1 MIEGFREQLPL
12 LVAGLRSIGQD
23 SHSIEVKASAE
34 RLPKSVPET
43 LSAFANG
50 SGGLVILGLDERAG
64 FVPVDGFH
72 PSQIREALA
81 GACADRL
88 FPPLRPVI
96 EIVEFEG
103 AQLVVAEIEPLIP
116 SDKPCFVT
124 DRGMYQGSYI
134 RTGDGDRRL
143 SHYEIDRLVEEHR
156 QPRWDEEVVS
166 DASLADLDSDLVAS
180 VVTRQKRLRPQLFGD
195 GDTESVLQGLHA
207 ITEDET
213 GNLRPTLAGLL
224 ALGTFP
230 QFYFP
235 RLSVTFASY
244 PSDTKAVI
252 LDGNERLLDS
262 RSLVGPI
269 PSLVQEATSLVL
281 RNARIGGRMNGVF
294 RTEVPEYPLLAV
306 REAVT
311 NALMHRD
318 YSHLARGTQ
327 VQVNLFTDHLEIL
340 NPGGL
345 YGTVTL
351 AKLGSRGL
359 SSARNQRLSTL
370 LEETPYPDGGIV
382 AENRGTGYLLIE
394 AQLAEAG
401 MEAPQADDDI
411 SSFSLTFRSRPPR
424 PASATTRGTPSQQ
437 VIRDYLA
444 GKGIATSAELMTV
457 TGLSRSAVRKHI
469 QTLLDAGQI
478 EATQPAK
485 SKHQQYRWLP
495 TASRAQ

>member
-1 MIEGFREQLPL
+1 MTLSIQVRLPDI
-12 LVAGLRSIGQD
+12 VAGLRSMGED
-23 SHSIEVKASAE
+23 THNIEAKSSVGK
-34 RLPKSVPET
+34 LPKSVPET

-50 SGGLVILGLDERAG
+50 SGGIIILGLDERAG
-64 FVPVDGFH
+64 FVAASGFQ
-72 PSQIREALA
+72 PSHIREALA
-81 GACADRL
+81 GACSDRL
-88 FPPLRPVI
+88 SPPLRPVI

-103 AQLVVAEIEPLIP
+103 AHLVVAEIEPLMP
-116 SDKPCFVT
+116 TDKPCFVT
-124 DRGMYQGSYI
+124 ERGMYQGSYI

-156 QPRWDEEVVS
+156 QPRWDEEIVEE
-166 DASLADLDSDLVAS
+166 ASLSDLDPGLVAA
-180 VVTRQKRLRPQLFGD
+180 VATRQKRLRPQLFGT
-195 GDTESVLQGLHA
+195 GDAESVLHGLHA
-207 ITEDET
+207 LARDEAGT
-213 GNLRPTLAGLL
+213 LRPTLAGLL

-230 QFYFP
+230 QFFFP
-235 RLSVTFASY
+235 RLNVTFASY
-244 PSDTKAVI
+244 PAESKAVI
-252 LDGNERLLDS
+252 IDGAERLLDS

-281 RNARIGGRMNGVF
+281 RNARIGGRMEGVF
-294 RTEVPEYPLLAV
+294 RTEVPDYPMLAV

-370 LEETPYPDGGIV
+370 LEEAPYPEGGIV

-394 AQLAEAG
+394 AQLADAG
-401 MEAPQADDDI
+401 MEPPQADDDI
-411 SSFSLTFRSRPPR
+411 SSFSLVFRHRPEPRTPTSR
-424 PASATTRGTPSQQ
+424 SAVPSQQ
-437 VIRDYLA
+437 VIQAYLA
-444 GKGIATSAELMTV
+444 ARGVASAADMMV
-457 TGLSRSAVRKHI
+457 ATGLSRSAVRKHL
-469 QTLLDAGQI
+469 QTMLASGQI
-478 EATQPAK
+478 KTTEPTT
-485 SKHQQYRWLP
+485 SRHQQYRWLG
-495 TASRAQ
+495 